1 MEINF
6 SVQSWKNQ
14 EILRK
19 LAVVTADR
27 MRYNFNIRKYGGI
40 QMKPSFE
47 VKMTQE
53 ALFEFLMF
61 HTYHGIKGI
70 LYLVVGVA
78 CWIGAIISFAMGRV
92 SWGLG
97 LVFVFATLLFVVPS
111 ILKFSAASQL
121 KKSKIYSTPIRY
133 TLEKDGLRVERA
145 GKIKSLRG
153 KICTAL

>member
-1 MEINF
+1 
-6 SVQSWKNQ
+6 
-14 EILRK
+14 
-19 LAVVTADR
+19 

-92 SWGLG
+92 
-97 LVFVFATLLFVVPS
+97 
-111 ILKFSAASQL
+111 
-121 KKSKIYSTPIRY
+121 
-133 TLEKDGLRVERA
+133 
-145 GKIKSLRG
+145 
-153 KICTAL
+153 